1 MAAWLGDTSLN
12 RLDATLRDVVASGA
26 TTPQR
31 VIITTKPGQRTALK
45 SLLSDLGRPVIAD
58 HPSIE
63 SLSTLVGVDDLP
75 VLASYSDVVNIAADH
90 VVRPT
95 GLIGGLLGTVTGL
108 TGGSAERRRSGAPAR
123 QR

>member
-1 MAAWLGDTSLN
+1 MSRTICYLLVLALTIGTIPVVPRTVSAEGLLGSLLGVLGLGDSRLS
-12 RLDATLRDVVASGA
+12 RLDGTLRDVVASGT

-31 VIITTKPGQRTALK
+31 VIITTKAGRRTALK

-90 VVRPT
+90 
-95 GLIGGLLGTVTGL
+95 
-108 TGGSAERRRSGAPAR
+108 
-123 QR
+123 